1 MPEVGL
7 GWGLD
12 VNWEVGG
19 RKAGASVVS
28 RFLLSSL
35 MFLRILVVC
44 GLVLQLGF
52 NIRGGK
58 ASQLG
63 IFISKVCA

>member
-19 RKAGASVVS
+19 QKSWCFHSVSLSSEYTDVLVSVV
-28 RFLLSSL
+28 LSYSWDL
-35 MFLRILVVC
+35 TSEEERPP
-44 GLVLQLGF
+44 
-52 NIRGGK
+52 
-58 ASQLG
+58 S
-63 IFISKVCA
+63 

>member
-19 RKAGASVVS
+19 QKSWCFRSVS
-28 RFLLSSL
+28 FSSE
-35 MFLRILVVC
+35 FTDVPTYSCVC